1 MFEPSKHPCRIVIL
15 GGGYAGLTTAQHLR
29 QQHINAE
36 ITLIDATSVFVER
49 HRLHQASSGQASQ
62 YFSYQSFLNSMGV
75 QFIQGQVSALNPN
88 SSRITFE
95 RRRGETETIAF
106 DYLVYALGSSI
117 DLMLSGV
124 KEYAHVLDSDDAVQ
138 QLHGQLRQ
146 LDHARILVVSD
157 GSIGIE
163 TAAELV
169 ESMPHLQVAL
179 AMDQP
184 LHASDKPNGFAD
196 QTIQYLQQALQQRHI
211 EQYYGRIVRIEDGQ
225 AIQENGEVIQFDICI
240 WTSDF
245 KPSSLA
251 KQAGLYATKSGEI
264 VVDKCLRSLTHPQ
277 IIVVGGNAHIETF
290 QAGTC
295 RMGGATAVAMGA
307 AAAKTIVS
315 LLQHKKPPAFQ
326 FLHLFRSIYL
336 GRHDGVI
343 QFVDC
348 RDAPRDVVWTGKK
361 AAEWMAYVVSY
372 TLKVMGLD
380 SFVMHPAALPLSKA
394 SLCQS
399 PQLMKGLMHYA

>member
-196 QTIQYLQQALQQRHI
+196 QTI
-211 EQYYGRIVRIEDGQ
+211 
-225 AIQENGEVIQFDICI
+225 ENGEVIQFDICI